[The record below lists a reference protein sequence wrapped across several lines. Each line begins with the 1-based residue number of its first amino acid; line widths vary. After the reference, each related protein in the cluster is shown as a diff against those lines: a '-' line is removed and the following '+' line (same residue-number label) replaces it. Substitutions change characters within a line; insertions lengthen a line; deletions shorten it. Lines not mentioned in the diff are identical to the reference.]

1 MTINIDALHIAVILT
16 GALYGFGVI
25 SFSFFIILL
34 LVEIILY
41 LYIAFLEDDFY

>member
-16 GALYGFGVI
+16 GVFYSFGVI
-25 SFSFFIILL
+25 SFSLFIVLFLI
-34 LVEIILY
+34 EIILY